1 MKTLL
6 LFVITSGVAS
16 LAFAQAQEIT
26 LTGTLQGGRIAIGGE
41 STGWALEYR
50 DDAGPHSVEVELP
63 RELMTR
69 ARSGATVRVTGTFG
83 TRQYV
88 ERGSVRI
95 FRVSRLEEA
104 STSAPPASRAATPPS
119 PATSPA
125 GRLPQLTVEQLNA
138 QQKALADEILK
149 VSSVGLGGPYNAML
163 RSPELGKRMF
173 ALLDYLRFNT
183 SVPRRL
189 NEFAILIQAR
199 LWTSQVE
206 WLAHYPI
213 AVREGLS
220 EATAADL
227 KAGRRPA
234 SMKPDEAAV
243 YDLCMEL
250 STTHM
255 VSDATYRRAAQVLNE
270 QQLVDLL
277 TLSGTYM
284 TVAMLMNGF
293 EQGVPPGT
301 TPPLPPLP
309 RR

>member
-26 LTGTLQGGRIAIGGE
+26 LTGTLEGGRIAIGGE

-50 DDAGPHSVEVELP
+50 DATGQHSVEVELP
-63 RELMTR
+63 RDLMSR
-69 ARSGATVRVTGTFG
+69 ARSGAMVRATGTFA

-88 ERGSVRI
+88 ERGTVRI
-95 FRVSRLEEA
+95 FRVSRLEEVTTA
-104 STSAPPASRAATPPS
+104 STAPSST
-119 PATSPA
+119 

-206 WLAHYPI
+206 WLAHYPL
-213 AVREGLS
+213 ALKEGLS

-243 YDLCMEL
+243 YDLCMEM
-250 STTHM
+250 STTHK
-255 VSDATYRRAAQVLNE
+255 VSDGTYRRAAQVLTE

-277 TLSGTYM
+277 TLSGTY
-284 TVAMLMNGF
+284 TTLALLMNAF

-309 RR
+309 AR

>member
-1 MKTLL
+1 MKSLL
-6 LFVITSGVAS
+6 LFVLTSGVAS

-50 DDAGPHSVEVELP
+50 DATGQHSVEVELP
-63 RELMTR
+63 RDLMSR
-69 ARSGATVRVTGTFG
+69 ARSGAMVRATGTFA

-104 STSAPPASRAATPPS
+104 TTASTAPSST
-119 PATSPA
+119 
-125 GRLPQLTVEQLNA
+125 GRLPQLTAEQLTA

-149 VSSVGLGGPYNAML
+149 VSSVGLGGPYNALL

-183 SVPRRL
+183 SMPRRL

-206 WLAHYPI
+206 WLAHYPL
-213 AVREGLS
+213 ALKEGLS

-243 YDLCMEL
+243 YDVCMEI
-250 STTHM
+250 STTHK
-255 VSDATYRRAAQVLNE
+255 VSDATYRRAAQVLTE

-277 TLSGTYM
+277 TLSGTY
-284 TVAMLMNGF
+284 TTLAMLMNAF

-301 TPPLPPLP
+301 APPLQPLP
-309 RR
+309 AR